1 MGEIVKRND
10 QTPEV
15 KKEGSP
21 KKPRKILRI
30 NDKTDGVDFSGAIN
44 RVFQYV
50 NIADIVAKV
59 QTGVEYIVQVPAE
72 FQIGYDAGD
81 YFMMEGKTSG
91 KMWPTLMR
99 IAESGKQEI
108 VTPLPIKPNVV
119 VQGNPIQELSLGC
132 HNLYMQKQ
140 MQQLSD
146 AIQDTLTIV
155 KRIEK
160 GQQTDRIGLMESG
173 KMQILLA
180 LQRRGQDGWKQDLA
194 NGRKSLSDARG
205 QFLAAFRER
214 VKEFEPVP
222 KSVFMQLLREFAST
236 GGGYGD
242 KKDDEYS
249 ELSTYFNL
257 LLESTQLLSASYA
270 VVGDLATAERVYDL
284 TQADL
289 NAIDFSGV
297 NTIKY
302 LHRKSDFE
310 SFGTSIPQYI
320 ETDCQECLE
329 KSEKYDTIEI
339 EITGEKLLEVLNFGD
354 SEEVQE

>member
-1 MGEIVKRND
+1 MDEIVKSD
-10 QTPEV
+10 GQKPEV
-15 KKEGSP
+15 NKNGAHRKKG
-21 KKPRKILRI
+21 RILRI
-30 NDKTDGVDFSGAIN
+30 NSQTQDVDFSGAIN

-72 FQIGYDAGD
+72 FQLGYDAGD
-81 YFMMEGKTSG
+81 YFMMEGKSSG
-91 KMWPTLMR
+91 KMWPTLMK

-140 MQQLSD
+140 MQQLSA
-146 AIQDTLTIV
+146 AIQETLTVV

-180 LQRRGQDGWKQDLA
+180 LQRRGQDGWEQELA
-194 NGRKSLSDARG
+194 VGRQSLSDARG

-214 VKEFEPVP
+214 VKEFEPIP
-222 KSVFMQLLREFAST
+222 KNGFIRLLREFAST
-236 GGGYGD
+236 GSGYGD
-242 KKDDEYS
+242 KKDDEYT
-249 ELSTYFNL
+249 ELSTYFGL
-257 LLESTQLLSASYA
+257 LLQSTQLLAASYA
-270 VVGDLATAERVYDL
+270 VVGDLETAENVYNLTLNDL
-284 TQADL
+284 KEL
-289 NAIDFSGV
+289 DFSGV

-302 LHRKSDFE
+302 LHSKSQFE
-310 SFGTSIPQYI
+310 SFGESVPQYL
-320 ETDCQECLE
+320 ETDCKDCIEQA
-329 KSEKYDTIEI
+329 EKYDVIEI
-339 EITGEKLLEVLNFGD
+339 EVTGEKLLEVLNGG
-354 SEEVQE
+354 EQKKIQK